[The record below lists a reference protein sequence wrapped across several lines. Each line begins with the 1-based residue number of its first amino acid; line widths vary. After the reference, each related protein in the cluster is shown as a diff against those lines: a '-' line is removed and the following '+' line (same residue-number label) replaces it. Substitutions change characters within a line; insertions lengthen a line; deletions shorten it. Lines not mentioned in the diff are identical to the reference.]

1 MGCQEVT
8 TMIILYIF
16 LIQEP
21 EKIPKGGQDI
31 KGKGG
36 PVIRAGVAIRL
47 KGRKKDDDE
56 EVWETELS
64 SKSAVTT
71 HDFTGSNREL

>member
-1 MGCQEVT
+1 M
-8 TMIILYIF
+8 
-16 LIQEP
+16 
-21 EKIPKGGQDI
+21 
-31 KGKGG
+31 GKGG

-47 KGRKKDDDE
+47 KGRKKDDDDE

-64 SKSAVTT
+64 SKSAVMS